1 MRHLSQWTVVFIT
14 GLLIIPCTQ
23 AGIYKWV
30 DEAGRTHY
38 SDRPLAENRQE
49 IELRTSPSNETP
61 PPIRNDRKATRQRML
76 DIYREERA
84 AHKEAKKKAQQKKA
98 ERKARCKDAR
108 SRLESYTTAGSIYD
122 YSEER
127 GRRYFSYEERERFIE
142 QLKADVAQ
150 WCRK

>member
-1 MRHLSQWTVVFIT
+1 MGHISQWTVGFIV

-38 SDRPLAENRQE
+38 SDRPIAENRQE
-49 IELRTSPSNETP
+49 IELRTSPGNGTP

-84 AHKEAKKKAQQKKA
+84 ARKEAKKKAQQKKPN
-98 ERKARCKDAR
+98 ARLAAKKPVQGWRATQPPAAFTITPKSMDGAI
-108 SRLESYTTAGSIYD
+108 SAM
-122 YSEER
+122 
-127 GRRYFSYEERERFIE
+127 RREPDS
-142 QLKADVAQ
+142 LSS
-150 WCRK
+150 